1 MQVDDTR
8 FLFAYDRWA
17 TRRILAAS
25 VGLGG
30 TSWEAP
36 NAIGERGLAGILIH
50 QLGAHQR
57 WRHGLSDSP
66 ETPRPEKGPLPSIEA
81 LSESWEQEW
90 RDLDAW
96 LDGMDDAFVARTD
109 DGVPIW
115 QMLAHVVNH
124 GTQHRAEAA
133 ALLTDAGHSPGDL
146 DMIDFAEELA
156 RGTSRETG

>member
-1 MQVDDTR
+1 MQVDDIR

-17 TRRILAAS
+17 TRRILAACA
-25 VGLGG
+25 GLGG
-30 TSWEAP
+30 NSWAAP
-36 NAIGERGLAGILIH
+36 NAIGERGLGGILVH

-66 ETPRPEKGPLPSIEA
+66 ASPSPEKGSLPSIEDLTA
-81 LSESWEQEW
+81 SWEQEW

-96 LDGMDDAFVARTD
+96 LDRVDDAFVARTD
-109 DGVPIW
+109 EARVPFW

-156 RGTSRETG
+156 RGTG